1 MSIHPS
7 LKLSE
12 KSKKQRSVLKR
23 GERLRMMLEKDQ
35 WKPGDEVCGL
45 PKVKTIRIKIIK
57 KEKAAEK
64 VEATAT
70 EGATVATT
78 ETKEQA
84 PAKGAPAKSAPAKG
98 APAKG
103 APAKGGVSAKGSDKP

>member
-1 MSIHPS
+1 MPYKEVIEIMSIHPS
-7 LKLSE
+7 LKLSD
-12 KSKKQRSVLKR
+12 KDKKQRSVLKR
-23 GERLRMMLEKDQ
+23 TERLRMMLEKDQ

-45 PKVKTIRIKIIK
+45 PKIKTLRIKIK

-70 EGATVATT
+70 EGAAPAAV

-84 PAKGAPAKSAPAKG
+84 PAKGTVSKSQ
-98 APAKG
+98 
-103 APAKGGVSAKGSDKP
+103 DKK